1 MSKSS
6 SQQYLYQ
13 QAALDVRSV
22 ARFKLKSSF
31 SSNTTATEE
40 LFFDDRV
47 YYDSSTKKEY
57 VPWFFSKG
65 LTHDATT
72 GFAEKSA
79 VQSILAAVKDGSLSV
94 ENAIQLD
101 SNSVRKIEGVYNGK
115 SFSLMANDPSV
126 FSLDSSLYYPVD
138 NSKSMFEMM
147 EVYARRVLL
156 DTPFSVIRAG
166 SDSSVVA
173 VLSALNAYKSSFT
186 TNPVASGSGNI
197 EGLQL
202 FRGGFPGTT
211 VGPYV
216 SQMLVH
222 PYEHGNLQVTQK
234 YLEESDSVASS
245 TLSGWLNIQNGVT
258 PPGTNRTGQSKYIF
272 NGRMGASKVH
282 NDALY
287 QCFLSAAFVCLNNGI
302 KLEAEESGS
311 TKSTAWAS
319 GGGPSL
325 LAGVAHV
332 ALYALRTA
340 WMSKFSCTMRIRP
353 EVFAQRLEFGLSGSS
368 DVVKNVPGLSEIVSN
383 STAGNSILSSIKTL
397 NGNDTVLLRMVY
409 PEGSPMHPSLPAG
422 HAVVAGACVTVLKA
436 MLKLRD
442 SSGNPILWVADGRK
456 SMESVDGDTLTE
468 SSNGDEAQMTVIGEL
483 NKLGANI
490 SGFRDFAGVHYRAD
504 TAAGMKLGEDVAVA
518 YLTDVAGEYGETTTG
533 IFSGFNLTKFSGE
546 QVLIK

>member
-1 MSKSS
+1 MSKSN
-6 SQQYLYQ
+6 SQQYIYQ
-13 QAALDVRSV
+13 QAALEVRSV
-22 ARFKLKSSF
+22 SRSKLKSSF
-31 SSNTTATEE
+31 SNNTTATEE
-40 LFFDDRV
+40 LFFDERV

-57 VPWFFSKG
+57 VPWLFSKG

-72 GFAEKSA
+72 GFAEKNA
-79 VQSILAAVKDGSLSV
+79 VKSILNAVKEGTLTT

-126 FSLDSSLYYPVD
+126 FSLDSSLYYPID
-138 NSKSMFEMM
+138 SAKAMFEMM
-147 EVYARRVLL
+147 EVYARRILL

-166 SDSSVVA
+166 TDPSVVA
-173 VLSALNAYKSSFT
+173 VINALNAYKTAFT
-186 TNPVASGSGNI
+186 TNPTSTPSGNI

-222 PYEHGNLQVTQK
+222 PYEQGNLQVTQK
-234 YLEESDSVASS
+234 YLEESDESATS
-245 TLSGWLNIQNGVT
+245 TLSGWFNIQNGVT
-258 PPGTNRTGQSKYIF
+258 PPGTNRTGLSKYIY

-325 LAGVAHV
+325 LAAVAHV
-332 ALYALRTA
+332 AIYALRTA

-353 EVFAQRLEFGLSGSS
+353 EVFAQRLEFGLSGNSET
-368 DVVKNVPGLSEIVSN
+368 VQKVPGLSDIVSN
-383 STAGNSILSSIKTL
+383 STAGNSILSSVRTL
-397 NGNDTVLLRMVY
+397 NGNDTVLLRMIY

-422 HAVVAGACVTVLKA
+422 HATVAGACVTVLKA

-442 SSGNPILWVADGRK
+442 DSGNPILWVADGRR
-456 SMESVDGDTLTE
+456 SMESTDGDNLTE
-468 SSNGDEAQMTVIGEL
+468 SSYGDESQMTVIGEL

-504 TAAGMKLGEDVAVA
+504 TAAGMKLGEDMAIA
-518 YLTDVAGEYGETTTG
+518 YLSDVAGEYGETTSG
-533 IFSGFNLTKFSGE
+533 VFSGFNLTKFSGE
-546 QVLIK
+546 QILIK